1 MKFKLIFFIFFLF
14 SCTSNIT
21 KLENRV
27 PFNSK
32 GFAYI
37 YNDKDYQNKIIN
49 GKLDNSKLQIAHSEL
64 KPNIFLKISNP
75 KTNDYLILKNQKKID
90 YPDFYKILITTE
102 VASKLN
108 IENDLP
114 LIEILE
120 IKKNKSFI
128 AEKAKIYNE
137 EKKILS
143 NAPVTSVQ
151 ISNIS
156 KNKKLNKSSGKQDFY
171 ILIGTFYREETVNFL
186 KKRITKEI
194 PKYESKKMKVRKKN
208 NQEINLLSGPY
219 NTINLMKNDYIL
231 LKSFGFEELDII
243 TNE

>member
-114 LIEILE
+114 LIEIL
-120 IKKNKSFI
+120 
-128 AEKAKIYNE
+128 
-137 EKKILS
+137 
-143 NAPVTSVQ
+143 
-151 ISNIS
+151 
-156 KNKKLNKSSGKQDFY
+156 KLKRINH
-171 ILIGTFYREETVNFL
+171 LLL
-186 KKRITKEI
+186 KK
-194 PKYESKKMKVRKKN
+194 
-208 NQEINLLSGPY
+208 QNL
-219 NTINLMKNDYIL
+219 
-231 LKSFGFEELDII
+231 
-243 TNE
+243 